1 MKFNFIFLLDGV
13 GLNQHTKSF
22 KKLSYAIENFNALF
36 MYFVVA
42 CFLITPTHAMSKSFV
57 LTRVLTLTHLK

>member
-1 MKFNFIFLLDGV
+1 
-13 GLNQHTKSF
+13 
-22 KKLSYAIENFNALF
+22 